1 MPRTTNHTTH
11 TLIETNTTQTSDM
24 DIDNDSTD
32 ETITFASGDTPSM
45 DADSNRKHKKTKT
58 KHNPPRVYKKV
69 NAKTTNRRERYIHGN
84 DSDESDQTTQGNN
97 TTTPTHTN
105 VTRVALKLT
114 IPATKNSDKA
124 VLSMFKEFISELI
137 SSDDTAQVYP
147 WFSKHDKNQNRIKST
162 SEAPKAVSTFRM
174 YANKVFIGDSNKVLT
189 IYPNVRIGH
198 EKPLKDIRR
207 DMRNWL
213 MEGNHGV
220 FYKMLQAESSSEIGW
235 LLYSTRDMD
244 QGALADEM
252 SDILGFNLGLR
263 WKVIDIGVRGKI
275 PESQKVM
282 ALSVE
287 VEQHRRQEYQRK
299 LIAMYGR
306 QVKDVHEYPNGV
318 RLRFV
323 KQKSDCYNTNEKGKI
338 DRLRQ
343 RQQLFNKSIQRT
355 QTWEIMLLDHSVK
368 PGEQPTLRQMIMEIN
383 SRKYPGTPL
392 FHSVDLDKQGSGFV
406 FQFSAA
412 MKDEAE
418 CMVNCLLPYLDY
430 QYPEADVSS
439 FFTDS
444 AAGRCTYLQYNP
456 DTGMVEDKEFKSSN
470 EDDLDNEELKGFE
483 FDFSAMEA
491 TLEEK
496 RPLKDKAHPSPY
508 DIDSVPTIH
517 AHDKHTLHGS
527 RFIVTSPTRSLP
539 KRPNVSDTDSVYSST
554 STVTMATLASMESKI
569 NTLTT
574 QLQQTDNKFEQIL
587 GLLHQTTNES
597 TATVPTEQANSPTVA
612 DIEAGGGN
620 SSGNEL

>member
-1 MPRTTNHTTH
+1 MQPN
-11 TLIETNTTQTSDM
+11 DM
-24 DIDNDSTD
+24 DIDSAT
-32 ETITFASGDTPSM
+32 ETIVTESGDTDDTITS
-45 DADSNRKHKKTKT
+45 AVRKHKKSKT
-58 KHNPPRVYKKV
+58 NHSAKRAYKKV
-69 NAKTTNRRERYIHGN
+69 NATTTNRRQRYIHGN

-97 TTTPTHTN
+97 TTLPTHTN
-105 VTRVALKLT
+105 VTRIALKLT
-114 IPATKNSDKA
+114 IPATKNSDK
-124 VLSMFKEFISELI
+124 VTLSIFKEFVSELI
-137 SSDDTAQVYP
+137 SSDDKAQVYP
-147 WFSKHDKNQNRIKST
+147 WFSKHDKNHSRIKTTLDSPT
-162 SEAPKAVSTFRM
+162 VVSTFRM
-174 YANKVFIGDSNKVLT
+174 YANKVYIGDSNKVLT

-213 MEGNHGV
+213 MEGNHGM

-287 VEQHRRQEYQRK
+287 VEQSHRQEYQRK
-299 LIAMYGR
+299 LISMYGR
-306 QVKDVHEYPNGV
+306 QVKEVHEYPNGV

-343 RQQLFNKSIQRT
+343 RQQMFNKSIQRT
-355 QTWEIMLLDHSVK
+355 QTWDIMLLDHSVE
-368 PGEQPTLRQMIMEIN
+368 PGVQPTLRQMIMEMN
-383 SRKYPGTPL
+383 SRKFPGTPL

-418 CMVNCLLPYLDY
+418 CMTTCLLPYLEY
-430 QYPEADVSS
+430 QYPDADVPS

-444 AAGRCTYLQYNP
+444 ASGRCEYLRYNTE
-456 DTGMVEDKEFKSSN
+456 TGMVEDKEFRASN
-470 EDDLDNEELKGFE
+470 EDDMDNEELKGFE
-483 FDFSAMEA
+483 FDFSEMEA

-496 RPLKDKAHPSPY
+496 RPAKDKAHPSPY

-517 AHDKHTLHGS
+517 AHDNPTNNGS
-527 RFIVTSPTRSLP
+527 KFIISSPSRSF
-539 KRPNVSDTDSVYSST
+539 RPSQQRSNISDTDSVYSTT

-574 QLQQTDNKFEQIL
+574 QLQKTDNKFEQIL
-587 GLLHQTTNES
+587 GLLHQQTPNETT
-597 TATVPTEQANSPTVA
+597 AIHPTDQANSPTVG
-612 DIEAGGGN
+612 ESNAGGDE
-620 SSGNEL
+620 SSGGEF

>member
-1 MPRTTNHTTH
+1 MQ
-11 TLIETNTTQTSDM
+11 TNTM
-24 DIDNDSTD
+24 DIDTEDDTTMIDSSNTENSSD
-32 ETITFASGDTPSM
+32 EI
-45 DADSNRKHKKTKT
+45 RKQKKTKT
-58 KHNPPRVYKKV
+58 THTQRTYKKV
-69 NAKTTNRRERYIHGN
+69 NATTTNRRKRYTHGN
-84 DSDESDQTTQGNN
+84 ESDESDQTTQGNN
-97 TTTPTHTN
+97 VTTPTHTN

-124 VLSMFKEFISELI
+124 TLSIFKEFVSELI

-147 WFSKHDKNQNRIKST
+147 WFSRHDKNQSRIKNPT
-162 SEAPKAVSTFRM
+162 ETPKSVSTFRM

-213 MEGNHGV
+213 MEGNHGI
-220 FYKMLQAESSSEIGW
+220 FYKMLQAESSSEVGW

-244 QGALADEM
+244 HGALADEM
-252 SDILGFNLGLR
+252 SEILGFNLGLR
-263 WKVIDIGVRGKI
+263 WKVIDIGVRGRI
-275 PESQKVM
+275 PDSQKVH

-287 VEQHRRQEYQRK
+287 VEQNHRQSYQRK

-306 QVKDVHEYPNGV
+306 AVKDVHEYPNGV

-343 RQQLFNKSIQRT
+343 RQQMFSKSIQRF
-355 QTWEIMLLDHSVK
+355 QTWEIMILDHSIE
-368 PGEQPTLRQMIMEIN
+368 PGVHPTLRQMIMETT

-412 MKDEAE
+412 MKEEAE
-418 CMVNCLLPYLDY
+418 CMATCILPLL
-430 QYPEADVSS
+430 QYKYPKADVAS
-439 FFTDS
+439 FFTDQ
-444 AAGRCTYLQYNP
+444 AAARCEYLRYNP
-456 DTGMVEDKEFKSSN
+456 ETGMIEDTEFKDHN
-470 EDDLDNEELKGFE
+470 EDDMDNEELQGFE

-491 TLEEK
+491 TLDEK
-496 RPLKDKAHPSPY
+496 RPVKDKAHPSPY
-508 DIDSVPTIH
+508 DVDSVPTIH
-517 AHDKHTLHGS
+517 AHDNHENGGN
-527 RFIVTSPTRSLP
+527 RFIITPSEGSFRQMQ
-539 KRPNVSDTDSVYSST
+539 KRPHVSDSESVYSTT

-574 QLQQTDNKFEQIL
+574 QLEKTDNKFEQIL
-587 GLLHQTTNES
+587 GILHQTQQDT
-597 TATVPTEQANSPTVA
+597 TANKAIDPVNSPTIA
-612 DIEAGGGN
+612 NLEAGGDR
-620 SSGNEL
+620 SSGKEW